1 MGSTK
6 RNRRFRRPV
15 RARVTRRCVRATA
28 LTALMLILAMCAV
41 HVAACVGGPSDAV
54 AVEVVLNKPGI
65 TYNFSLLKSLKGVTV
80 INEDTVA
87 YRSHLSKEIIVIVS
101 LQKVSISDNAPK
113 YLAVRI
119 QPPLNITNVTG
130 KEYVWSYK
138 VEEAAANLS
147 TLKNLA
153 TDLGWRVR
161 YASESHGY
169 GFRAC
174 LTKEWGTHR
183 VRMWVEGINAKTG
196 VDLYIKVIASDNSEE
211 VVQEVR
217 GLIRALT
224 GKEVQVVFEE
234 RTYTQQVISVNED
247 VVKAVLAYELKWLS
261 ETGIVSGLSNDDIL
275 SIVNA
280 SRLGYAGWNSRLVY
294 VNVNGKGEWLPYY
307 DAVKYIPGAALVK
320 GGCTDVAELVG
331 GKNLTIIMDVHQGTH
346 TYSST
351 TSSGTTRPAPAL
363 EGSNL
368 QALMMGLVI
377 GAIALVVTWVTVSS
391 ARIRI

>member
-15 RARVTRRCVRATA
+15 RARVVGRCVRATAIAA

-41 HVAACVGGPSDAV
+41 HVDACVGGPSDAV

-65 TYNFSLLKSLKGVTV
+65 TYNFSLLRSLKGVTV
-80 INEDTVA
+80 VNEDTVA
-87 YRSHLSKEIIVIVS
+87 YRSHLSKEITVTVS
-101 LQKVSISDNAPK
+101 LQRVSISDNATK
-113 YLAVRI
+113 YLTVRV
-119 QPPLNITNVTG
+119 QPPLNVTNVTER
-130 KEYVWSYK
+130 EYVWNYR
-138 VEEAAANLS
+138 VEEVAVDLS
-147 TLKNLA
+147 TLKNVA
-153 TDLGWRVR
+153 ASLGWRVEH
-161 YASESHGY
+161 AGESHGY
-169 GFRAC
+169 GFKAY

-183 VRMWVEGINAKTG
+183 VKISIAGINAKTG

-234 RTYTQQVISVNED
+234 RTYTQQVMSVNED

-261 ETGIVSGLSNDDIL
+261 ETGIISGLSNNDIL

-280 SRLGYAGWNSRLVY
+280 SKLGYAGWNSRLVY
-294 VNVNGKGEWLPYY
+294 VNVNGKQQWLPYY
-307 DAVKYIPGAALVK
+307 DAVEYIPGATLVR
-320 GGCTDVAELVG
+320 GGCIDITELIR
-331 GKNLTIIMDVHQGTH
+331 GKNLEIPAKTH
-346 TYSST
+346 TYSSIMSPST
-351 TSSGTTRPAPAL
+351 TYPTV

-377 GAIALVVTWVTVSS
+377 GAVALIVTWVTVSS
-391 ARIRI
+391 AGVKI

>member
-15 RARVTRRCVRATA
+15 RARVVGRCVRATAIAA

-41 HVAACVGGPSDAV
+41 HVDACVGGPSDAV

-65 TYNFSLLKSLKGVTV
+65 TYNFSLLRSLKGVTV
-80 INEDTVA
+80 VNEDTVA
-87 YRSHLSKEIIVIVS
+87 YRSHLSKEIAVTVS
-101 LQKVSISDNAPK
+101 LQRVSISDNATK
-113 YLAVRI
+113 YLTVRI
-119 QPPLNITNVTG
+119 QPPLNVTNVTER
-130 KEYVWSYK
+130 EYVWNYR
-138 VEEAAANLS
+138 VEEVAVDLS
-147 TLKNLA
+147 TLKNAA
-153 TDLGWRVR
+153 TDLGWRVEH
-161 YASESHGY
+161 AGESHGY
-169 GFRAC
+169 GFKAY

-183 VRMWVEGINAKTG
+183 VKISIAGINAKTG

-234 RTYTQQVISVNED
+234 RTYTQQVMSVNED

-261 ETGIVSGLSNDDIL
+261 ETGIISGLSNNDIL

-280 SRLGYAGWNSRLVY
+280 SKPGYAGWNSRLVY
-294 VNVNGKGEWLPYY
+294 VHVNGKQQWLPYY
-307 DAVKYIPGAALVK
+307 DAVEYIPGATLVR
-320 GGCTDVAELVG
+320 GGCIDITELIR
-331 GKNLTIIMDVHQGTH
+331 GKNLEIPAKTH
-346 TYSST
+346 TYSSIMSPST
-351 TSSGTTRPAPAL
+351 TYPTV

-377 GAIALVVTWVTVSS
+377 GAVALIVTLVTVSS
-391 ARIRI
+391 AGVKI